1 MKAKKYVWI
10 IISFVL
16 IVISA
21 SVFFAFRYLPAF
33 LHRTLKEKVSSL
45 QEDGIYIQ
53 YDSLQ
58 LSLGDRTMSIDT
70 ISIDIPKEKMSAEIY
85 GCNVRSFNILRLI
98 FRRDIHLG
106 AITAD
111 IVKFSISKKKEKA
124 RAEGEPVTKSEMSIF
139 INTIDIKQAFFR
151 TGDSISRDTMSLKSR
166 IDIEGLTIN
175 NTNEEQP
182 VTVRRMVMDSLVV
195 DFPFYTLAFG
205 QLQLDREHKR
215 LTIDTLRLRPR
226 FSKHEHARRKRVE
239 DDRFH
244 GMVTSFVI
252 EGLNFAT
259 GDSVFVNASSVKFK
273 LLLDVFRN
281 KHYSFPKRDYMPLPV
296 DALAKLP
303 FGLNID
309 TLRLIDSRI
318 SYEEIGEEAD
328 SSGTIY
334 FDKLKAGIF
343 HISTDKTLPPAF
355 LEASSSFMGKG
366 TLVMTCQFSNTK
378 EPAVVKGSLSNFPLT
393 RMNDMLGPQAKIQV
407 ESGTML
413 KLNFSFKFNDIR
425 SDGAV
430 DMSYKDLRIASLRK
444 DKDKDKAVRNN
455 LLTLAIN
462 TFIKD
467 DAGRYVTGEKQ
478 TGVILFYRDRKKAIF
493 NYWWKSLFSGIKSSF
508 ALRTQQTDQATAE
521 KNARKDVKKR
531 KRKKE

>member
-1 MKAKKYVWI
+1 
-10 IISFVL
+10 VL
-16 IVISA
+16 
-21 SVFFAFRYLPAF
+21 
-33 LHRTLKEKVSSL
+33 
-45 QEDGIYIQ
+45 
-53 YDSLQ
+53 
-58 LSLGDRTMSIDT
+58 
-70 ISIDIPKEKMSAEIY
+70 
-85 GCNVRSFNILRLI
+85 
-98 FRRDIHLG
+98 
-106 AITAD
+106 
-111 IVKFSISKKKEKA
+111 
-124 RAEGEPVTKSEMSIF
+124 
-139 INTIDIKQAFFR
+139 
-151 TGDSISRDTMSLKSR
+151 
-166 IDIEGLTIN
+166 
-175 NTNEEQP
+175 
-182 VTVRRMVMDSLVV
+182 
-195 DFPFYTLAFG
+195 DFPFYILAFG
-205 QLQLDREHKR
+205 HLKLDKEHKR
-215 LTIDTLRLRPR
+215 LNIDTLRIRPR
-226 FSKHEHARRKRVE
+226 FTKHEHAKRKRVE

-244 GMVTSFVI
+244 GMITSFAM

-281 KHYSFPKRDYMPLPV
+281 KHYPFPKRDYMPLPV
-296 DALAKLP
+296 DALGKLP
-303 FGLNID
+303 FDLNID
-309 TLRLIDSRI
+309 TVRLIDSRI

-343 HISTDKTLPPAF
+343 HISTDKTLPPAY
-355 LEASSSFMGKG
+355 LEASASFMGRGK
-366 TLVMTCQFSNTK
+366 LIMTCQFSNTK
-378 EPAVVKGSLSNFPLT
+378 EAAIVKGSLSNFPLA
-393 RMNDMLGPQAKIQV
+393 RMNDMLGPQAKIQI

-413 KLNFSFKFNDIR
+413 QLNFSFKFNDIR

-462 TFIKD
+462 TFVKD

-493 NYWWKSLFSGIKSSF
+493 NYWWKSLFSGMKSSF

>member
-10 IISFVL
+10 IVSFVL
-16 IVISA
+16 IVVSA
-21 SVFFAFRYLPAF
+21 SAFLASRYLPSF

-45 QEDGIYIQ
+45 QKDGIYIQ

-58 LSLGDRTMSIDT
+58 LSISDRTMAIDT
-70 ISIDIPKEKMSAEIY
+70 VSIDIPKEKMSAEMY
-85 GCNVRSFNILRLI
+85 GCKVSSFNLLRLI
-98 FRRDIHLG
+98 FKNDIHLG
-106 AITAD
+106 SITAD
-111 IVKFSISKKKEKA
+111 IVKFSISKKKEVKP
-124 RAEGEPVTKSEMSIF
+124 AEGEPVKNSDISIF
-139 INTIDIKQAFFR
+139 INTIAINQAFFR
-151 TGDSISRDTMSLKSR
+151 TGDSLSRDTIALKGR
-166 IDIEGLTIN
+166 INIEGLTIN
-175 NTNEEQP
+175 NTNEKQP
-182 VTVRRMVMDSLVV
+182 VTVNRMDMDSLVV

-205 QLQLDREHKR
+205 HLQLDREHK
-215 LTIDTLRLRPR
+215 LLSIDTLRIRPR

-244 GMVTSFVI
+244 GMITSFTMD
-252 EGLNFAT
+252 GLNFST
-259 GDSVFVNASSVKFK
+259 GDSVFVNASRVKFK

-281 KHYSFPKRDYMPLPV
+281 KHYPFPKRDYMPLPV

-303 FGLNID
+303 FDLTID
-309 TLRLIDSRI
+309 TLRLVDSRI
-318 SYEEIGEEAD
+318 SYEEVGEEAD

-343 HISTDKTLPPAF
+343 HISTDKTLPPIF
-355 LEASSSFMGKG
+355 LEASSSFLGKG
-366 TLVMTCQFSNTK
+366 DLVMTCQFSNTK

-430 DMSYKDLRIASLRK
+430 DMSYRDLRITSLRK
-444 DKDKDKAVRNN
+444 DKDTDKAVRNN
-455 LLTLAIN
+455 LLTLAFN

-521 KNARKDVKKR
+521 KNAKKDVKKR

>member
-1 MKAKKYVWI
+1 MKARKYAWI
-10 IISFVL
+10 IVSFVL

-21 SVFFAFRYLPAF
+21 SAFFATRYLPAF

-45 QEDGIYIQ
+45 QEDGIYIR

-58 LSLGDRTMSIDT
+58 LSLRDRTMSIDT
-70 ISIDIPKEKMSAEIY
+70 ISIDIPKERLSADIY
-85 GCNVRSFNILRLI
+85 GCNVRSFNLLRLI
-98 FRRDIHLG
+98 FRKDIHLG

-111 IVKFSISKKKEKA
+111 IVKFSISKKKEKVRVA
-124 RAEGEPVTKSEMSIF
+124 GEPVKNSDVYIF
-139 INTIDIKQAFFR
+139 INTIAIKQAFFR
-151 TGDSISRDTMSLKSR
+151 TADSVARDTMALKSA
-166 IDIEGLTIN
+166 INIEGLTIN

-182 VTVRRMVMDSLVV
+182 ITVRKVDMDSLVV
-195 DFPFYTLAFG
+195 DFPFYTFAFG
-205 QLQLDREHKR
+205 HLQLDRDHKR
-215 LTIDTLRLRPR
+215 LNIDTLRIRPR
-226 FSKHEHARRKRVE
+226 FSKHEHARRMRVE

-244 GMVTSFVI
+244 GMITSFAMD
-252 EGLNFAT
+252 GLNFAT
-259 GDSVFVNASSVKFK
+259 GDSVFINATSVKFK

-281 KHYSFPKRDYMPLPV
+281 KHYSFPRRNYMPLPV

-303 FGLNID
+303 FDLNID
-309 TLRLIDSRI
+309 TLRLVDSRI
-318 SYEEIGEEAD
+318 SYEEVGEEAD

-366 TLVMTCQFSNTK
+366 KLVMTCQFSNTK
-378 EPAVVKGSLSNFPLT
+378 EPAIVKGSLSNFPLVS
-393 RMNDMLGPQAKIQV
+393 MNDMLGPQAKIQV

-493 NYWWKSLFSGIKSSF
+493 NYWWKSVFSGIKSSF
-508 ALRTQQTDQATAE
+508 ALRTQQTDLATAE

>member
-1 MKAKKYVWI
+1 MKRKKYVWI
-10 IISFVL
+10 IVSVILIIS
-16 IVISA
+16 SA
-21 SVFFAFRYLPAF
+21 SVFFATRYLPAI

-58 LSLGDRTMSIDT
+58 LSLRDRTMSIDT

-85 GCNVRSFNILRLI
+85 GCNVSSFNLLRLI
-98 FRRDIHLG
+98 FRKDIHLG

-111 IVKFSISKKKEKA
+111 IVKFSISKKKVKEPVA
-124 RAEGEPVTKSEMSIF
+124 GEPVKRSDISIY
-139 INTIDIKQAFFR
+139 INTIAINKAFFR
-151 TGDSISRDTMSLKSR
+151 AGDSLSRDTMALKSR
-166 IDIEGLTIN
+166 INIEGLTIN
-175 NTNEEQP
+175 NTNEQQP
-182 VTVRRMVMDSLVV
+182 ITVRTMDMDSLVL
-195 DFPFYTLAFG
+195 DFPYYILAFG
-205 QLQLDREHKR
+205 HLKLDKEHKR
-215 LTIDTLRLRPR
+215 LNIDTLRIRPR
-226 FSKHEHARRKRVE
+226 FTKHEHAKRKRVE

-244 GMVTSFVI
+244 GMITSFAM

-281 KHYSFPKRDYMPLPV
+281 KHYPFPKRDYMPLPV
-296 DALAKLP
+296 DALGKLP
-303 FGLNID
+303 FDLNID
-309 TLRLIDSRI
+309 TVRLIDSRI

-343 HISTDKTLPPAF
+343 HISTDKTLPPAY
-355 LEASSSFMGKG
+355 LEASASFMGRGK
-366 TLVMTCQFSNTK
+366 LIMTCQFSNTK
-378 EPAVVKGSLSNFPLT
+378 EAAIVKGSLSNFPLA
-393 RMNDMLGPQAKIQV
+393 RMNDMLGPQAKIQI

-413 KLNFSFKFNDIR
+413 QLNFSFKFNDIR

-462 TFIKD
+462 TFVKD

-493 NYWWKSLFSGIKSSF
+493 NYWWKSLFSGMKSSF

>member
-10 IISFVL
+10 VSIVL
-16 IVISA
+16 IVIST
-21 SVFFAFRYLPAF
+21 SVFFASRYLPTF
-33 LHRTLKEKVSSL
+33 LHSKLKEKVSSL
-45 QEDGIYIQ
+45 QKDGIYIQ

-58 LSLGDRTMSIDT
+58 LSLRDRTMAIDT

-85 GCNVRSFNILRLI
+85 GCHVRSFNLLRLI
-98 FRRDIHLG
+98 FRKDIHLG

-111 IVKFSISKKKEKA
+111 IVKFSISKKKES
-124 RAEGEPVTKSEMSIF
+124 EPMEDEAVKSNDISIF
-139 INTIDIKQAFFR
+139 INTIAIKQAFFR
-151 TGDSISRDTMSLKSR
+151 TGDSIARDTMALNGR
-166 IDIEGLTIN
+166 INIEGLTIN
-175 NTNEEQP
+175 NTNEVQP
-182 VTVRRMVMDSLVV
+182 VTVRRMDMDSLVMEV
-195 DFPFYTLAFG
+195 PFYTLAFG
-205 QLQLDREHKR
+205 HLQLDREHKR
-215 LTIDTLRLRPR
+215 LSIDTLRIRPR

-244 GMVTSFVI
+244 GMVTSFTMD
-252 EGLNFAT
+252 GLNFAT

-273 LLLDVFRN
+273 LLLDVFRS
-281 KHYSFPKRDYMPLPV
+281 KHYPFPKRDYMPLPV
-296 DALAKLP
+296 DALGKLP
-303 FGLNID
+303 FDLTID

-334 FDKLKAGIF
+334 FDNLKAGIF
-343 HISTDKTLPPAF
+343 HISTDKALPPAF

-366 TLVMTCQFSNTK
+366 KLVMTCQFSNTK
-378 EPAVVKGSLSNFPLT
+378 EPAVVKGSLSNFPLA

-413 KLNFSFKFNDIR
+413 KLNFSFRFTDKR

-478 TGVILFYRDRKKAIF
+478 TGIILFYRDRKKAIF
-493 NYWWKSLFSGIKSSF
+493 NYWWKSLFSGMKSSF
-508 ALRTQQTDQATAE
+508 ALRTQQSDQATAE
-521 KNARKDVKKR
+521 KNARKDMKKR

>member
-1 MKAKKYVWI
+1 MKAKKYVWVI
-10 IISFVL
+10 LLVVL
-16 IVISA
+16 TVSSA
-21 SVFFAFRYLPAF
+21 SVFLASRYLPAF

-58 LSLGDRTMSIDT
+58 LSLSNRTMSIDT
-70 ISIDIPKEKMSAEIY
+70 ISIDIPREKMSAEIY
-85 GCNVRSFNILRLI
+85 GCNISSFNLLRLI
-98 FRRDIHLG
+98 FRKDIHLG

-111 IVKFSISKKKEKA
+111 IVKFSISKKKEKKPA
-124 RAEGEPVTKSEMSIF
+124 TGEPVKNSDLSIY
-139 INTIDIKQAFFR
+139 INTITINKAFFR
-151 TGDSISRDTMSLKSR
+151 TGDSLSRDTMALKSR
-166 IDIEGLTIN
+166 INIEGLTIN
-175 NTNEEQP
+175 NTHEQQP
-182 VTVRRMVMDSLVV
+182 ITVRSVDMDSLVL
-195 DFPFYTLAFG
+195 DLPFYTLAFG
-205 QLQLDREHKR
+205 QLKLDKEHKR
-215 LTIDTLRLRPR
+215 LNIDTLRIRPR
-226 FSKHEHARRKRVE
+226 FSKHEHAKRKRVE

-244 GMVTSFVI
+244 GMITSFAM

-273 LLLDVFRN
+273 LLLDVYRN
-281 KHYSFPKRDYMPLPV
+281 KRYPFPKRDYMPLPI
-296 DALAKLP
+296 DALGKLP
-303 FGLNID
+303 FDLTID

-318 SYEEIGEEAD
+318 SYEEVGEEAD

-366 TLVMTCQFSNTK
+366 KLVMTCQFSNTK
-378 EPAVVKGSLSNFPLT
+378 EPAVIKGSLSNFPLV
-393 RMNDMLGPQAKIQV
+393 RMNDMLGPQAKIQI

-413 KLNFSFKFNDIR
+413 QLNFSFKFNDVR

-430 DMSYKDLRIASLRK
+430 DMSYKDLRITSLRK

-462 TFIKD
+462 TFVKD

-493 NYWWKSLFSGIKSSF
+493 NYWWKSLFSGMKSSF